1 MKNHE
6 GYYDPT
12 AGLAIRSIVKVKKKK
27 KKRKIGNLTYKIGDV
42 PGFKLFMR

>member
-12 AGLAIRSIVKVKKKK
+12 AGLAIRRVVKRKKK
-27 KKRKIGNLTYKIGDV
+27 YKIGSLTCKIGEV

>member
-27 KKRKIGNLTYKIGDV
+27 KRKIGNLTYKIGDV